1 MRSHQDTFGE
11 YSVTQTRSVFCA
23 TKASP
28 MRAYAILIHLFLV
41 LMTPRSLRLKHNS
54 ANSEQTRSEPSTII
68 CFLLFASFALCR
80 RQIAVSQFLQETEKV
95 KKSNKSCKSCL
106 DSLRFDKI
114 DMISQIS
121 FLSFRPPAHRTYA
134 PVGRKAKTLN
144 RLRRKK
150 KPISYC
156 VTTAANPA

>member
-11 YSVTQTRSVFCA
+11 SSVTQTRSVFCA

-95 KKSNKSCKSCL
+95 KKSNKS
-106 DSLRFDKI
+106 
-114 DMISQIS
+114 
-121 FLSFRPPAHRTYA
+121 
-134 PVGRKAKTLN
+134 G
-144 RLRRKK
+144 
-150 KPISYC
+150 
-156 VTTAANPA
+156 

>member
-11 YSVTQTRSVFCA
+11 SSVTQTRSVFCA

-68 CFLLFASFALCR
+68 CFLLFASFALYR

-95 KKSNKSCKSCL
+95 KKSNKSCL
-106 DSLRFDKI
+106 VSLRFDKI